1 MTSSLLISKSALKPY
16 LAPIKKTTKIYKPKP
31 EKIDIKLDLHGLRL
45 EEALEKTEEYLNK
58 AALAGLEEVWI
69 YHGMGKGILAKGI
82 TELLKNHPLV
92 KEFKDAPSHMG
103 GYGAK
108 IVKL

>member
-1 MTSSLLISKSALKPY
+1 MV
-16 LAPIKKTTKIYKPKP
+16 PIKKETKIYKPKP
-31 EKIDIKLDLHGLRL
+31 TKIDVKLDLHGMRL
-45 EEALEKTEEYLNK
+45 EEALEKTEKYLND

-69 YHGMGKGILAKGI
+69 YHGMGKGILAKGV

-92 KEFKDAPSHMG
+92 KEFKDAPPHMG

>member
-1 MTSSLLISKSALKPY
+1 
-16 LAPIKKTTKIYKPKP
+16 
-31 EKIDIKLDLHGLRL
+31 LRL
-45 EEALEKTEEYLNK
+45 EEALEKTEEFLNA

-92 KEFKDAPSHMG
+92 KSFTDAPPHMG

>member
-1 MTSSLLISKSALKPY
+1 MLPPKKQSS
-16 LAPIKKTTKIYKPKP
+16 KIIKPKV

-58 AALAGLEEVWI
+58 AALAGLEEVLI
-69 YHGMGKGILAKGI
+69 YHGIGKGILAKGI
-82 TELLKNHPLV
+82 TNFLKNHPLV
-92 KEFKDAPSHMG
+92 KEFKDAPLNMG

-108 IVKL
+108 IVRL